1 MEPLY
6 VMQGVI
12 MAGKHI
18 GRTLGVPTANLPRP
32 EGHDVPPNGIYVA
45 QVTFPDDNGRLEQA
59 VLSQGVHPTVP
70 EGPATVEIF
79 LLNCQEDLYGRPI
92 VVEYLEFM
100 RPEIKFDTR
109 EELREQM
116 QRDIAYARQWFAPR
130 APGEQTDI

>member
-18 GRTLGVPTANLPRP
+18 GRTLGVPTANLPKP
-32 EGHDVPPNGIYVA
+32 EGPDVPPNGIYVA

-109 EELREQM
+109 EDLRAQM

-130 APGEQTDI
+130 APGKQSDK